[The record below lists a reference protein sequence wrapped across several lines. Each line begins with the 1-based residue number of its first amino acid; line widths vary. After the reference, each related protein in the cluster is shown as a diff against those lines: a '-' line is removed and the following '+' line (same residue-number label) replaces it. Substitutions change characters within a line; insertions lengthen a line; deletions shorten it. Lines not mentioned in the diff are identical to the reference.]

1 MLALAALMV
10 QEKARESD
18 FWSKLLGIDRVQIP
32 EKAEWSVTWHHMPP
46 AWVLWL
52 VIVPA
57 IVALVALLYRSERR
71 DVGPGPKTAM
81 TLFRALSLILIAL
94 LLMGPVLTVETIK
107 SRKAYIVVL
116 LDESRSMQ
124 KVDLIQTD
132 ADREAIGKVTGET
145 GAKEISQLSRADL
158 VKKVLQNPRLKI
170 LDELEE
176 KLNVA
181 YFTFSSG
188 ASAKESRKQ
197 LLEDYSKESCI
208 GTETAIGDA
217 IKAALNSLKGQYIAG
232 VVIFTDGKN
241 NAGIATKEIA
251 VQCKQRYLP
260 IYTVASGLPR
270 TPKDIAL
277 SELEAPDAVLANN
290 DLRINFKISSFGYDG
305 ETAEV
310 GLYLYPI
317 KPTDKDPG
325 NDPKE
330 LDRLIEEGKKEG
342 DPAQVK
348 LNGQKQQDKIVFN
361 PKVPGDY
368 FAILRVNP
376 RIDENTPFNN
386 YLVHRVRVADDK
398 IKVLYVEHP
407 PRYEYRFLKNALIR
421 DPKIL
426 AHCFLTS
433 ADEGFPQEH
442 TKSDDPLF
450 REPLQEFPKDL
461 KTLLEFDVVIF
472 GDVDPSKLGPDA
484 AKHLETFVT
493 EFGGGII
500 FISGMM
506 YNPRA
511 LVNTPLANLLPVV
524 PDDSRDPYE
533 HEKVYDLEYG
543 YVLTPDGQS
552 SPITNFKDF
561 RGDRN
566 RNTEH
571 WEDRAGRGDGMLRLR
586 WFHRVKKLKAG
597 ASPLV
602 EVKGVENEATRPPLF
617 VTMHAGRGRVF
628 WSATDETWLWRK
640 LVGDYPW
647 FYPFWQ
653 QAMYWT
659 REGKLL
665 GARRYRVSVDK
676 DRYTRGEKV
685 KIFANAYDEKYEV
698 RTDPTI
704 EVFIDHPT
712 KTERVK
718 VQLKKD
724 STRDGY
730 YEGDYIPDETGAFKV
745 WAGGEDE
752 SSRASSKFVVFI
764 PDREDDEPIL
774 DTVALKEMAAESDR
788 GQYFQI
794 DQVDQL
800 NKVIQASR
808 NQIRE
813 TKEDDLW
820 DSPLVY
826 LLFALFMTAEW
837 ILRKI
842 FRML

>member
-1 MLALAALMV
+1 MNLAPVLFF
-10 QEKARESD
+10 QEKAKGSD

-32 EKAEWSVTWHHMPP
+32 DGAEWSVNWHHMPP
-46 AWVLWL
+46 LWVLCL
-52 VIVPA
+52 VILPA
-57 IVALVALLYRSERR
+57 ILGFAALVYRLERR
-71 DVGPGPKTAM
+71 DVGPGPKVVM
-81 TLFRALSLILIAL
+81 TLFRSLALVLIAL

-107 SRKAYIVVL
+107 SRKAYIIVL

-145 GAKEISQLSRADL
+145 GAKEISQLSRAEI
-158 VKKVLQNPRLKI
+158 VKKALQNPKLKI
-170 LDELEE
+170 LDELED

-181 YFTFSSG
+181 YFTFSST
-188 ASAKESRKQ
+188 ASAKESRDQ
-197 LLEDYSKESCI
+197 LLKDYSRDSCI

-217 IKAALNSLKGQYIAG
+217 IKSALNTLKGQYIAG

-251 VQCKQRYLP
+251 VQCRQRYLP
-260 IYTVASGLPR
+260 IYAVAAGLPR

-277 SELEAPDAVLANN
+277 MELEAPDAVLANN
-290 DLRINFKISSFGYDG
+290 ELKVAFKVSSFGYDK
-305 ETAEV
+305 ETVKAE
-310 GLYLYPI
+310 LFLYPA
-317 KPTDKDPG
+317 KDKEKDPG

-330 LDRLIEEGKKEG
+330 LDRMIEESKKEG
-342 DPAQVK
+342 EADIT
-348 LNGQKQQDKIVFN
+348 LTGQKQADLKIVFN
-361 PKVPGDY
+361 PKTPGEY
-368 FAILRVNP
+368 FMILRIPP

-386 YLVHRVRVADDK
+386 YLVHRIRVADDK

-407 PRYEYRFLKNALIR
+407 PRYEYRFLKNALVR
-421 DPKIL
+421 DTKLL

-442 TKSDDPLF
+442 TKSEDPMF

-461 KTLLEFDVVIF
+461 KSLLEFDVVIY
-472 GDVDPSKLGPDA
+472 GDVDPGKLGPDA
-484 AKHLETFVT
+484 AKHLESFVT

-506 YNPRA
+506 YNPRSLA
-511 LVNTPLANLLPVV
+511 GTPLANLLPVV
-524 PDDSRDPYE
+524 ADDTRDPYE
-533 HEKVYDLEYG
+533 HEKVYDAEYG
-543 YVLTPDGQS
+543 YVLTPDGQT
-552 SPITNFKDF
+552 SPVTNFKEF
-561 RGDRN
+561 GGN
-566 RNTEH
+566 QSRNTEH

-586 WFHRVKKLKAG
+586 WFNRVKKLKAG

-602 EVKGVENEATRPPLF
+602 EVRVENEPTRPPLF

-653 QAMYWT
+653 QAMNWT

-665 GARRYRVSVDK
+665 GARRYRVNVDK

-685 KIFANAYDEKYEV
+685 KIYVNAWDETYAP
-698 RTDPTI
+698 RTDPFLD
-704 EVFIDHPT
+704 VFIDHPT
-712 KTERVK
+712 RTERVK
-718 VQLKKD
+718 IQLKKD
-724 STRDGY
+724 STKDGY
-730 YEGDYIPDETGAFKV
+730 YEGDYIPDETGPFKV
-745 WAGGEDE
+745 WSGGEDE
-752 SSRASSKFVVFI
+752 ASRASAKFVVFI

-774 DTVALKEMAAESDR
+774 DINALKEMASESDR

-800 NKVIQASR
+800 NRAIQASR

-813 TKEDDLW
+813 TKETDLW
-820 DSPLVY
+820 DSPMVY

>member
-1 MLALAALMV
+1 MSGWITILAQAAAP
-10 QEKARESD
+10 KESN

-32 EKAEWSVTWHHMPP
+32 DGADWSITWHHMPP
-46 AWVLWL
+46 PWVLWL

-57 IVALVALLYRSERR
+57 IVGLVALLYRSERK
-71 DVGPGPKTAM
+71 DVGPAPKSVLTV
-81 TLFRALSLILIAL
+81 LRALAILLVAL
-94 LLMGPVLTVETIK
+94 LVMGPVLTVETIK

-116 LDESRSMQ
+116 VDESRSMQ

-132 ADREAIGKVTGET
+132 ADREAVGRVTGAT
-145 GAKEISQLSRADL
+145 GANEIKQLSRAEM
-158 VKKVLQNPRLKI
+158 VKKVLENPRLRI
-170 LDELEE
+170 LDDLEE

-181 YFTFSSG
+181 YFTFSSA
-188 ASAKESRKQ
+188 ASGKETRKQ
-197 LLEDYSKESCI
+197 LLDDYRKESCI

-217 IKAALNSLKGQYIAG
+217 IKASLNALKGQYIAG
-232 VVIFTDGKN
+232 VVVFSDGKN

-251 VQCKQRYLP
+251 SQCKQRYLP
-260 IYTVASGLPR
+260 IYTVAAGLPR
-270 TPKDIAL
+270 TPKDISL
-277 SELEAPDAVLANN
+277 LELEAKDAVLANETFEVK
-290 DLRINFKISSFGYDG
+290 FKLASFGYDG
-305 ETAEV
+305 DPAEV
-310 GLYLYPI
+310 TLHLYPI
-317 KPTDKDPG
+317 KEKDKDPG

-330 LDRLIEEGKKEG
+330 LDRLIEESKKEG
-342 DPAQVK
+342 ETQVK
-348 LNGQKQQDKIVFN
+348 LDGKKQLGTITFQ
-361 PKVPGDY
+361 PKTPGDY
-368 FAILRVNP
+368 LVFLRVSP
-376 RIDENTPFNN
+376 RVDENTPFNN
-386 YLVHRVRVADDK
+386 YLVHRLRVADDK

-407 PRYEYRFLKNALIR
+407 PRYEYRFLKNALVR
-421 DPKIL
+421 DSKIL

-450 REPLQEFPKDL
+450 REPLQEFPRDL
-461 KTLLEFDVVIF
+461 KSLLEFDVVIY
-472 GDVDPSKLGPDA
+472 GDVDPGKLGPDA
-484 AKHLETFVT
+484 AKHLEAFVT

-506 YNPRA
+506 NNPRA
-511 LVNTPLANLLPVV
+511 LANTPLANLLPVV
-524 PDDSRDPYE
+524 ADETRDPYE
-533 HEKVYDLEYG
+533 HEKIYDAIYG
-543 YVLTPDGQS
+543 YVLTPDGRT
-552 SPITNFKDF
+552 SPITNFKEFGSDPV
-561 RGDRN
+561 RKI
-566 RNTEH
+566 EH
-571 WEDRAGRGDGMLRLR
+571 WEDRDGRGDGMLGIR
-586 WFHRVKKLKAG
+586 WFQRVKKLKAG

-659 REGKLL
+659 REGKLF

-685 KIFANAYDEKYEV
+685 KIYVNAWDEKFEP

-704 EVFIDHPT
+704 DIFIDHPS

-718 VQLKKD
+718 VSLKKD
-724 STRDGY
+724 SSRNGY
-730 YEGDYIPDETGAFKV
+730 YEGEYIPDDIGAFKAG
-745 WAGGEDE
+745 AGGEDE
-752 SSRASSKFVVFI
+752 SSRASAKFVVFI

-774 DTVALKEMAAESDR
+774 DTVALKELAAESDN

-813 TKEDDLW
+813 TKEDALW

-826 LLFALFMTAEW
+826 LLFALLMTAEW